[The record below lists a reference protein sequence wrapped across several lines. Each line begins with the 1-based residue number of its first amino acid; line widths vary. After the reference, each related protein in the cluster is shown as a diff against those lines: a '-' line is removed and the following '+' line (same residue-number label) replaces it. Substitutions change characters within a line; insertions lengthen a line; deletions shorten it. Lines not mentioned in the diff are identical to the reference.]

1 MVDHLILVT
10 CFILFPQQL
19 DLLLHSL
26 GLLEYALNTADIS
39 FEVLVHVEFLVKLES
54 FEGFLEFSG
63 FCVERDSIRV
73 QDKDVGRILHPSL
86 VNTDLRAA
94 PTRLIV
100 GYFILRLNYDLCVSY
115 DQCLY
120 EACYR
125 TECDTSQLFYSS
137 DNSTNN
143 REISCTAWT
152 DYPACEGIFKVDL
165 GELASPLENA
175 LIKSET

>member
-100 GYFILRLNYDLCVSY
+100 GYFIAVGLLPIVREPTMLDVKDHWPHLLLVLGDDLFLT
-115 DQCLY
+115 CL
-120 EACYR
+120 
-125 TECDTSQLFYSS
+125 L
-137 DNSTNN
+137 
-143 REISCTAWT
+143 
-152 DYPACEGIFKVDL
+152 V
-165 GELASPLENA
+165 
-175 LIKSET
+175 